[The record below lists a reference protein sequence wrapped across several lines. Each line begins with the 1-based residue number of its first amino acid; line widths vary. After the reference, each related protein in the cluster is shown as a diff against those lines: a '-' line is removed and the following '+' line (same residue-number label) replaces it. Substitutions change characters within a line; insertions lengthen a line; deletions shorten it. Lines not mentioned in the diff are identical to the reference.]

1 MRLVFTF
8 CIGKTQEEVLLMY
21 IKIEPTSRMTANEA
35 SEHYPDS
42 FIVTQMDSMDLADD
56 VGTVLYVGD
65 NRRELY
71 TLIVSLNQP
80 FCGVIEGLNHQRS
93 LGGVVVGG

>member
-1 MRLVFTF
+1 MH
-8 CIGKTQEEVLLMY
+8 
-21 IKIEPTSRMTANEA
+21 IKIEPPLRMTRYEA
-35 SEHYPDS
+35 SERYPDS
-42 FIVTQMDSMDLADD
+42 YIVMQMGSMDLSDD

-71 TLIVSLNQP
+71 ALIVNLNQP
-80 FCGVIEGLNHQRS
+80 FCGVHEGLNHQRS